1 MENYSSKKIIL
12 SETDLPGGSE
22 EIFEKISNL
31 RELLLTYNSAIR
43 EVKTKLEILNDELS
57 VRNRRN
63 PIQFIKSRVKTPM
76 SIVDKLQKLEKE
88 ISVESVMTSLNDV
101 AGIRVIA
108 SFVDDVYEIADMLTK
123 QDDVFLIEAKDYI
136 KNPKPNGY
144 RSYHLIVEVPVFF
157 SDKKQFVRVEIQI
170 RTVAMDF
177 WASLEHQLKYKENIK
192 NSEEIEAELRQC
204 AETIANTDM
213 KMMSIRNKIGE

>member
-12 SETDLPGGSE
+12 SKTDLPWGSE

-43 EVKTKLEILNDELS
+43 EVTTKLEILNDELS

>member
-43 EVKTKLEILNDELS
+43 EVTTKLEILNDELS

-177 WASLEHQLKYKENIK
+177 WASLDHQLKYKENIK